1 LSFKT
6 RHLIRSGETCHMSP
20 YTDRWI
26 YSRAGQHLF
35 HSEDSSS
42 HPHGLRAGALCAYT
56 VQATRMSAATWP
68 RPEAGQVTRISAENR
83 PQHVY
88 RRFSKAVPL
97 RSLETGGSNASN
109 LTHRP
114 VALQLCA
121 VGNRFRCCTRLF
133 SCLFFDCS
141 KNNLRIVI
149 NEHVGNADF
158 AFNFPAALGLSI
170 ANFLLL
176 KGNLTYCHP

>member
-1 LSFKT
+1 
-6 RHLIRSGETCHMSP
+6 MSP

-42 HPHGLRAGALCAYT
+42 HPYGLRAGALCAFT

-68 RPEAGQVTRISAENR
+68 RPEAGQVTRISAER
-83 PQHVY
+83 LPPLLE
-88 RRFSKAVPL
+88 SSSAAV
-97 RSLETGGSNASN
+97 SASNASN
-109 LTHRP
+109 LTHMP

-121 VGNRFRCCTRLF
+121 VGNRFRCCTCTRLF

-158 AFNFPAALGLSI
+158 AFNFPAALGLST
-170 ANFLLL
+170 AKFLLL
-176 KGNLTYCHP
+176 KGKLTYCHP